1 MLRMKSYA
9 FLYQCKTQRIV
20 QKERDEDEGGAEK
33 ELVSR
38 GDRQEDC
45 SHKAPPVAEKMQCQL
60 STDSGKPRM
69 CCCLWD
75 TTTEQH
81 NKD

>member
-1 MLRMKSYA
+1 MLSMKNYA
-9 FLYQCKTQRIV
+9 FLYRYETQRIV
-20 QKERDEDEGGAEK
+20 QRERDEDEGGAEM

-38 GDRQEDC
+38 ADRQEDC
-45 SHKAPPVAEKMQCQL
+45 SHKAPPVAEQMQCQL
-60 STDSGKPRM
+60 STDSSKLRM

-81 NKD
+81 NKK